1 MDALLDRFRTFWD
14 GLLTTAKGRM
24 LAGAG
29 PRARRDLVALAARAD
44 HHASNEVA
52 LSSESEEIRAVL
64 ASIEENRAA
73 LALQEDARKS
83 AETRYQEHHAA
94 ARKLHRDRRSS
105 KYQLS
110 LFEVTEQPE
119 KTEGASHRLR
129 DPRRYQR
136 GRSDRR
142 MNLLNGIVTSAH
154 PVAID
159 HIQIEHPQSGDKYR
173 LKLGV
178 LTFDRKVMKPA
189 AQARCSRDKQG
200 GCRMKWAIATGDA
213 SQENRQRY
221 LLWAGYVFF
230 FFFASSRSRT

>member
-1 MDALLDRFRTFWD
+1 MDALLDRFRTYWD
-14 GLLTTAKGRM
+14 GLHDRERRM
-24 LAGAG
+24 LA
-29 PRARRDLVALAARAD
+29 ALAMVLGVILLLLPLVLITTQND
-44 HHASNEVA
+44 E
-52 LSSESEEIRAVL
+52 LSDESEEIRAVL

-83 AETRYQEHHAA
+83 AESRYRNVTPPLGSFIETEAG
-94 ARKLHRDRRSS
+94 

-119 KTEGASHRLR
+119 KSEGSYHRRAIRAGINEVDLT
-129 DPRRYQR
+129 
-136 GRSDRR
+136 GM

-178 LTFDRKVMKPA
+178 LTFDRKAMKADAPKA
-189 AQARCSRDKQG
+189 AAAGKEAG
-200 GCRMKWAIATGDA
+200 G
-213 SQENRQRY
+213 
-221 LLWAGYVFF
+221 
-230 FFFASSRSRT
+230 